1 MQTPPPFDLADAL
14 NQGCA
19 CRTLNPQALHQQ
31 LHALL
36 PHTPDHP
43 DWEDTHAHLFS
54 ATTVFL
60 SQEMGEQIAEH
71 VAAIERTMAL
81 PGWRAQALAPAA
93 ARAQHD
99 PGPLG
104 VFMGY
109 DYHIGPQGPQL
120 IEINTNAGG
129 AWLNAVL
136 ARAQQACCEADG
148 SRAAGTPAED
158 LESAFYAM
166 FQAEWQRQRPTQTL
180 RQVAIVDDAPQQQ
193 YLAPEFA
200 LAQRMFAQRGLA
212 CQVLDASSLQ
222 WQDGQLRAPDGSV
235 VDMVYNR
242 LTDFALQEERHAALA
257 QAYGAGAVVLTPHPY
272 AHALR
277 ASKRH
282 LVTLAD
288 ADALRSMGAPEQDVD
303 TVLRHTPPSILVTE
317 DQAEALWQQRRRYF
331 FKPLDGFGSR
341 AVYRGDKLTKG
352 VWEQIRA
359 GGYIA
364 QALVPPAQRTL
375 SLGEGLSDLKY
386 DLRAYAYAGQVL
398 LLAARIYQG
407 QTTNFRSAGG
417 GFAPVRLVDRGA
429 LGTIP
434 DPVGCAKPCTSA

>member
-1 MQTPPPFDLADAL
+1 MKPPPPFDLADAL

-19 CRTLNPQALHQQ
+19 CRTLDPERLRAQ
-31 LHALL
+31 LHTLL
-36 PHTPDHP
+36 PHGPNQP
-43 DWEDTHAHLFS
+43 NLENTHAHLFS
-54 ATTVFL
+54 PTTVFL
-60 SQEMGEQIAEH
+60 SQQMGDDIAAH
-71 VAAIERTMAL
+71 VAAVERIMAL
-81 PGWRAQALAPAA
+81 PAWREQALACATA
-93 ARAQHD
+93 IAQND

-129 AWLNAVL
+129 ALLNAVL
-136 ARAQQACCEADG
+136 SRAQQACCEDDPSVAT
-148 SRAAGTPAED
+148 A
-158 LESAFYAM
+158 SAQTQENTFFEM
-166 FQAEWQRQRPTQTL
+166 FQTEWHRQRPTQVL
-180 RQVAIVDDAPQQQ
+180 RQVAVVDDAPQQQ

-200 LAQRMFAQRGLA
+200 LAQRMFAQHGLA
-212 CQVLDASSLQ
+212 CQVLDASSLR
-222 WQDGQLRAPDGSV
+222 WQDGQCLAPNGSV

-242 LTDFALQEERHAALA
+242 LTDFTLQEPQHAALA
-257 QAYGAGAVVLTPHPY
+257 QAYSAGAVVLTPHPY

-282 LVTLAD
+282 LVTLSDAAALHTLGAD
-288 ADALRSMGAPEQDVD
+288 AQDVH
-303 TVLRHTPPSILVTE
+303 TVLRHTPPSILVTPE
-317 DQAEALWQQRRRYF
+317 NRDILWQRRRQYF

-352 VWEQIRA
+352 VWEQIGA

-375 SLGEGLSDLKY
+375 ALGEGLSDLKY
-386 DLRAYAYAGQVL
+386 DVRAYAYGGKVL

-407 QTTNFRSAGG
+407 QTTNFRSEGG
-417 GFAPVRLVDRGA
+417 GFAPVRLILLPKGSSQ
-429 LGTIP
+429 TP
-434 DPVGCAKPCTSA
+434 